1 MNILAPRILKWVL
14 GFGKFVHYLYEIWK
28 ECTSQSSIFLY
39 VSKFSVLK
47 RTLLQFDM
55 LVRVA
60 VRLSTK
66 NMEVFETKCRAEY
79 IDVKERGKQEV

>member
-1 MNILAPRILKWVL
+1 
-14 GFGKFVHYLYEIWK
+14 
-28 ECTSQSSIFLY
+28 
-39 VSKFSVLK
+39 
-47 RTLLQFDM
+47 M